1 MSERQLVFDGPGKL
15 SVQVTEPPRVR
26 PGEVRVATHSAGIC
40 GSDVHGFT
48 GANRRRVS
56 GMVMG
61 HEAVGTVVDRAPG
74 VDTPG
79 LGQAVVVNPAVT
91 CGSCEFCLSGQDNRC
106 PERRLHGCVLE
117 LPGAF
122 ADSFVV
128 SAENTVPFEGP
139 APLEWGALVEP
150 FAVGYHGVE
159 LLEGGLERGVLVLGG
174 GPIGLGAA
182 LAARRRGVE
191 RVVISEPLEHRRRVA
206 AALGIQC
213 SEPGVQL
220 EPFDAAV
227 ECVAIKATLEA
238 ALRLTRPGG
247 QVAFVGMGEL
257 EIPLAV
263 EPLVV
268 GERVIRGSFNYT
280 REDFAATAAWVASK
294 QVDLSPVI
302 EARVDLDGLIP
313 AFRAYADGSSQAMK
327 TLFQPGANG
336 TGADP
341 QESPERSGMD
351 PTAGGDSDA

>member
-1 MSERQLVFDGPGKL
+1 MRQLVFQGPGKL
-15 SVQVTEPPRVR
+15 VVEEADAPQLR

-48 GANRRRVS
+48 GANARRVP

-61 HEAVGTVVDRAPG
+61 HEAVGTVVERAPG
-74 VDTPG
+74 VDAPEI
-79 LGQAVVVNPAVT
+79 GQAVVVNPAVT
-91 CGSCEFCLSGQDNRC
+91 CGRCEFCLSGQDNRC
-106 PERRLHGCVLE
+106 PERRLHGCVLD

-122 ADSFVV
+122 AESFVV
-128 SAENTVPFEGP
+128 SAENAVPFDGP

-150 FAVGYHGVE
+150 FAVGHHGVE
-159 LLEGGLERGVLVLGG
+159 LLDGGLDRGVLVLGG

-191 RVVISEPLEHRRRVA
+191 RVVISEPVAHRRDVA
-206 AALGIQC
+206 AALGVE
-213 SEPGVQL
+213 SVEPGTPL

-238 ALRLTRPGG
+238 ALRLIRPGG
-247 QVAFVGMGEL
+247 QVSFVGMGEL

-268 GERVIRGSFNYT
+268 GERVIKGSFNYT

-302 EARVDLDGLIP
+302 EARVDLDGLIT
-313 AFRAYADGSSQAMK
+313 AFRDYADGTSQAMK
-327 TLFQPGANG
+327 TLFQPGGNG
-336 TGADP
+336 TGADL
-341 QESPERSGMD
+341 QTSPERSGTN
-351 PTAGGDSDA
+351 PTAGGDSNA

>member
-1 MSERQLVFDGPGKL
+1 MRQLVFDGPGKL
-15 SVQVTEPPRVR
+15 FVQETDEPRLR

-48 GANRRRVS
+48 GANSRRAP

-61 HEAVGTVVDRAPG
+61 HEAAGTVAERAPG
-74 VDTPG
+74 VDAPE

-128 SAENTVPFEGP
+128 DVGNAVPFEGP

-159 LLEGGLERGVLVLGG
+159 LLEGELARGVLVLGG

-191 RVVISEPLEHRRRVA
+191 RVVISEPVAHRREVA
-206 AALGIQC
+206 AALGIE
-213 SEPGVQL
+213 SVEPGVALQ
-220 EPFDAAV
+220 PFDAAV
-227 ECVAIKATLEA
+227 ECVAMRATLEA
-238 ALRLTRPGG
+238 ALRLTRPGAE
-247 QVAFVGMGEL
+247 VAFVGMGEL

-280 REDFAATAAWVASK
+280 REDFSATAAWVASK
-294 QVDLSPVI
+294 QVDLSPAI
-302 EARVDLDGLIP
+302 EARVDLEGLIP
-313 AFRAYADGSSQAMK
+313 AFRSYADGTSQAMK
-327 TLFQPGANG
+327 TLFQPGGNG
-336 TGADP
+336 TGADL
-341 QESPERSGMD
+341 QESPERSGTN
-351 PTAGGDSDA
+351 PTAGGDSNA

>member
-1 MSERQLVFDGPGKL
+1 MRQLVFGGPGKL
-15 SVQVTEPPRVR
+15 VVEDAEPARLR
-26 PGEVRVATHSAGIC
+26 PADVRVATHSAGIC

-48 GANRRRVS
+48 GANARRVA

-61 HEAVGTVVDRAPG
+61 HEAVGTVVERGPG
-74 VDTPG
+74 VDAPA
-79 LGQAVVVNPAVT
+79 LGQPVVVNPAVT

-106 PERRLHGCVLE
+106 LDRRLHGCALE

-122 ADSFVV
+122 AESFVV
-128 SAENTVPFEGP
+128 AAANAVPFEGP

-150 FAVGYHGVE
+150 FAVGHHGVA
-159 LLEGGLERGVLVLGG
+159 LLEGAFERGVLVLGG

-191 RVVISEPLEHRRRVA
+191 RVVLSEPIEHRRQVA
-206 AALGIQC
+206 TALGIE
-213 SEPGVQL
+213 SVEAGARL

-294 QVDLSPVI
+294 EVDLSPMI
-302 EARVDLDGLIP
+302 EARVDLDGLVP
-313 AFRAYADGSSQAMK
+313 AFRAYADGTSQAVK
-327 TLFQPGANG
+327 TLFQPGGNG
-336 TGADP
+336 TGADL
-341 QESPERSGMD
+341 QESPERSGTD
-351 PTAGGDSDA
+351 PTAGGESNA

>member
-1 MSERQLVFDGPGKL
+1 MRQLVFHGPGRL
-15 SVQVTEPPRVR
+15 TIEAADERRLR
-26 PGEVRVATHSAGIC
+26 PHEVRLATHSVGIC

-48 GANRRRVS
+48 GANTRRVP

-61 HEAVGTVVDRAPG
+61 HEAVGTVVERGSA
-74 VDTPG
+74 VESLE
-79 LGQAVVVNPAVT
+79 LGQQVVVNPAVT
-91 CGSCEFCLSGQDNRC
+91 CGECEFCVSGQDHRC
-106 PERRLHGCVLE
+106 PSRRLHGCVLE

-128 SAENTVPFEGP
+128 PAANAVPFEGP

-150 FAVGYHGVE
+150 FAVGHHGAGLLAGELEHGV
-159 LLEGGLERGVLVLGG
+159 VVLGG

-191 RVVISEPLEHRRRVA
+191 RVVVSEPVEHRRQVA
-206 AALGIQC
+206 AELGLEAV
-213 SEPGVQL
+213 EPGAVL
-220 EPFDAAV
+220 ESFDAAI
-227 ECVAIKATLEA
+227 ECVAVAATLEA

-247 QVAFVGMGEL
+247 EVSFVGMGEL
-257 EIPLAV
+257 QIPLAV

-294 QVDLSPVI
+294 QVDLGPVI
-302 EARVDLDGLIP
+302 EERVGLDGLIA
-313 AFRAYADGSSQAMK
+313 AFRAYADGTSQAVK
-327 TLFQPGANG
+327 TLFQPGGNGAGAN
-336 TGADP
+336 P
-341 QESPERSGMD
+341 QESPERSGPY

>member
-1 MSERQLVFDGPGKL
+1 
-15 SVQVTEPPRVR
+15 
-26 PGEVRVATHSAGIC
+26 
-40 GSDVHGFT
+40 
-48 GANRRRVS
+48 
-56 GMVMG
+56 
-61 HEAVGTVVDRAPG
+61 
-74 VDTPG
+74 
-79 LGQAVVVNPAVT
+79 VVVNPAVT
-91 CGSCEFCLSGQDNRC
+91 CGRCEFCLSGQDNRC
-106 PERRLHGCVLE
+106 VERRLHGCVLE

-128 SAENTVPFEGP
+128 AASNAVPFDGT

-150 FAVGYHGVE
+150 FAVGHHGVE
-159 LLEGGLERGVLVLGG
+159 LLEGDLGRGVLVLGG

-191 RVVISEPLEHRRRVA
+191 RVVLSEPLEHRRQVA
-206 AALGIQC
+206 EALGIE
-213 SEPGVQL
+213 SVAPDAGL

-280 REDFAATAAWVASK
+280 RKDFAATAAWVASEE
-294 QVDLSPVI
+294 VDLSPVI

-313 AFRAYADGSSQAMK
+313 AFRAYADGTSQAVK
-327 TLFQPGANG
+327 TLFQPGGNG
-336 TGADP
+336 TGADL
-341 QESPERSGMD
+341 
-351 PTAGGDSDA
+351 